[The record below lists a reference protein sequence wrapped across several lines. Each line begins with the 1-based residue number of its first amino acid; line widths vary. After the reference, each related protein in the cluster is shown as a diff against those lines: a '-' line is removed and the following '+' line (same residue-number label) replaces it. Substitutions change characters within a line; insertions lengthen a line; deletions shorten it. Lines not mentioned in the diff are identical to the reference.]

1 VVSWLRWLPGRSPPV
16 PPGPERTASKARES
30 AAPGVAAMFDG
41 LSEDG
46 SHSVLDL
53 GSASSAS
60 LAVYARFARQVRFS
74 DLTGL
79 ALSRTGHE
87 PIQCILDAVPPHP
100 ERPYDLIFAWDVFD
114 RLLPEDHHPL
124 VRRLA
129 EVSAPSARLHAVV
142 SGADQGTA
150 PHIRCTLLD
159 TDRVLYEPA
168 TTARPA
174 LSRLLPAQMAHLL
187 VPFRVVRG
195 FTLKGNLREYVAFR
209 EDRR

>member
-1 VVSWLRWLPGRSPPV
+1 M
-16 PPGPERTASKARES
+16 ES
-30 AAPGVAAMFDG
+30 TAPGVAAMFDG

-53 GSASSAS
+53 GPASSAS
-60 LAVYARFARQVRFS
+60 LAVYARFARHVRFS

-87 PIQCILDAVPPHP
+87 PIQHVLDAVPPHS
-100 ERPYDLIFAWDVFD
+100 EQPYDLIFAWDVFD
-114 RLLPEDHHPL
+114 RLLPEDHQP
-124 VRRLA
+124 VMRRLA
-129 EVSAPSARLHAVV
+129 EISALNARLHAVV
-142 SGADQGTA
+142 SGADLGTA

-168 TTARPA
+168 TTVRPA
-174 LSRLLPAQMAHLL
+174 RSRLLPAQMAHLL

-195 FTLKGNLREYVAFR
+195 FTLKGNLREYVAVR
-209 EDRR
+209 EEGR